1 LNLTSDNSEILII
14 RHLRR
19 TAGLLHFTR
28 KKASSMKQANRIK
41 GICCTSGRKKTC
53 PSATLPATKLTWTD
67 LGPNWHSWLF

>member
-1 LNLTSDNSEILII
+1 
-14 RHLRR
+14 
-19 TAGLLHFTR
+19 
-28 KKASSMKQANRIK
+28 MKQANRIK